1 MPGGVESGMQAGERA
16 GEAADRVGYHA
27 VAVFFVGRQV
37 LVGVDED
44 LVDLRGEAREHPFD
58 HRLAAQ
64 RLQALVDAAH
74 AAALAAG
81 EDDAGDAHAGPRKWD
96 GGAPSSRR
104 NMALNAEG
112 LS

>member
-1 MPGGVESGMQAGERA
+1 MPGGVQAGMQTGERA
-16 GEAADRVGYHA
+16 GEAADRVGHYT

-37 LVGVDED
+37 LVGVDDD
-44 LVDLRGEAREHPFD
+44 LADLRREAREHPFD

-64 RLQALVDAAH
+64 RLQSLVDAAH
-74 AAALAAG
+74 AAAPAAG

-104 NMALNAEG
+104 NIALNAEG

>member
-1 MPGGVESGMQAGERA
+1 MQARERP
-16 GEAADRVGYHA
+16 GEAADGVGHHA
-27 VAVFFVGRQV
+27 MAVLFVGRHV
-37 LVGVDED
+37 LIGVDDD
-44 LVDLRGEAREHPFD
+44 LGDLGRETREHPFD

-74 AAALAAG
+74 AGALAAG
-81 EDDAGDAHAGPRKWD
+81 EDDAGDAHDGPRKWD

>member
-1 MPGGVESGMQAGERA
+1 MMIS
-16 GEAADRVGYHA
+16 
-27 VAVFFVGRQV
+27 
-37 LVGVDED
+37 
-44 LVDLRGEAREHPFD
+44 VDLRRETREHPFD

-74 AAALAAG
+74 AAAFAAG
-81 EDDAGDAHAGPRKWD
+81 EDDAGDAHDGPRKCD